1 MAEKSL
7 TDTKVFER
15 SESDH
20 GDDVDVDRDHED
32 EDVDVQRS
40 PDRDPETGDHTGQNG
55 IDIICQKDAD
65 NTTQLYGVK
74 NYESLGKS

>member
-7 TDTKVFER
+7 SGTEVFER
-15 SESDH
+15 SSTDH
-20 GDDVDVDRDHED
+20 GDHVDIDRDN
-32 EDVDVQRS
+32 
-40 PDRDPETGDHTGQNG
+40 ETGGNSGENTGENG
-55 IDIICQKDAD
+55 INIICHRSTD

>member
-7 TDTKVFER
+7 SDSEVFER
-15 SESDH
+15 SEIDH
-20 GDDVDVDRDHED
+20 VVDRDHE
-32 EDVDVQRS
+32 
-40 PDRDPETGDHTGQNG
+40 TGGNTGENTGENG
-55 IDIICQKDAD
+55 IDIICHRSTD

>member
-7 TDTKVFER
+7 SGTEVFER
-15 SESDH
+15 SENGDH
-20 GDDVDVDRDHED
+20 VDIDRDHE
-32 EDVDVQRS
+32 
-40 PDRDPETGDHTGQNG
+40 TGGNTGENTGENG
-55 IDIICQKDAD
+55 IDIICHRSTE

>member
-7 TDTKVFER
+7 SDSEVFER
-15 SESDH
+15 SEINH
-20 GDDVDVDRDHED
+20 GDHVDIDRDHE
-32 EDVDVQRS
+32 
-40 PDRDPETGDHTGQNG
+40 TGGNTGENTGENG
-55 IDIICQKDAD
+55 IDIICHRSTD